1 MLFIPLRIA
10 LQWPAHNPRNGQNDG
25 ARAAQ
30 HRLVRDALQNRARR
44 CAQPRGTSKSTK
56 QPVPS
61 HWSSTAS
68 VYGDAD
74 RVVASN
80 DRFPRVF
87 APGESTAKAG
97 SSFITMGDE
106 FAAMLPPAAAAAA

>member
-1 MLFIPLRIA
+1 
-10 LQWPAHNPRNGQNDG
+10 
-25 ARAAQ
+25 
-30 HRLVRDALQNRARR
+30 
-44 CAQPRGTSKSTK
+44 
-56 QPVPS
+56 
-61 HWSSTAS
+61 